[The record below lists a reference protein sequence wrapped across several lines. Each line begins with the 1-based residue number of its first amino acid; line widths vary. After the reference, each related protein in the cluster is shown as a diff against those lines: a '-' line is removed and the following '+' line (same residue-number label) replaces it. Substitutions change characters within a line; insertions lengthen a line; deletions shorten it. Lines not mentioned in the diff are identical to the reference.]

1 MLQGFG
7 ANGDNIGEFVNF
19 SWSVQNRRKSG
30 VGFAFENH
38 LGHLFKLHDLKF
50 EKSSSKNTT
59 EKKLKPD
66 VFSPSFEACHD
77 QNFDSEN
84 CSYPVQK

>member
-1 MLQGFG
+1 MSWLAEEERLFRTYERYFVRNRLLQGFG

-19 SWSVQNRRKSG
+19 SLSVQNRRKSG
-30 VGFAFENH
+30 VGFTFENH

-59 EKKLKPD
+59 EK
-66 VFSPSFEACHD
+66 
-77 QNFDSEN
+77 N
-84 CSYPVQK
+84 